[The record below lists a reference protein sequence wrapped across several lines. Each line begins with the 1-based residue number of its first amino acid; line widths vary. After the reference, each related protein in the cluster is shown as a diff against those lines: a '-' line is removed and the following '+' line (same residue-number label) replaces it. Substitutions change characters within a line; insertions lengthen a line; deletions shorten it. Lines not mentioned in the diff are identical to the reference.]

1 MKFAIVVHGAP
12 YSDQAARS
20 AYLFARS
27 VIDEGHEIYRVFF
40 YHDGVYNA
48 NLLSVPPQDE
58 VHIESEWANLGRE
71 HQLDMVVC
79 ISSALRRGM
88 LNETESNRYERDGTS
103 MNPVFTVAGLGQLID
118 AAIQADKLVTFGV

>member
-103 MNPVFTVAGLGQLID
+103 MNPIFTVAGLGQLID

>member
-27 VIDEGHEIYRVFF
+27 VIEEGHAIYRVFF

-58 VHIESEWANLGRE
+58 AHIESEWANFGRE
-71 HQLDMVVC
+71 HQLDLVVC

>member
-103 MNPVFTVAGLGQLID
+103 MNPVFTVAGLCQLID

>member
-27 VIDEGHEIYRVFF
+27 VIEEGHEIYRIFF

-58 VHIESEWANLGRE
+58 AYIESDWASLGRE

-79 ISSALRRGM
+79 ISSALRRGI
-88 LNETESNRYERDGTS
+88 LNEAESNRYERVGTS
-103 MNPVFTVAGLGQLID
+103 INPIFTVSGLGQLID

>member
-103 MNPVFTVAGLGQLID
+103 INPVFTVAGLGQLID

>member
-27 VIDEGHEIYRVFF
+27 VIEEGHAIYRVFF

-58 VHIESEWANLGRE
+58 AHIESEWANFGRE
-71 HQLDMVVC
+71 HQLDMVAV
-79 ISSALRRGM
+79 SYTHLT
-88 LNETESNRYERDGTS
+88 LPTNRE
-103 MNPVFTVAGLGQLID
+103 V
-118 AAIQADKLVTFGV
+118 